1 MLNHFT
7 KSVHSKQKHKP
18 ISHSKYSSV
27 DFSVT
32 NLITG
37 NKHIKG
43 RNMLYRIN
51 SPTHVITSNSNNNN
65 NKHNTS
71 SVSSEKQHHTLNHS
85 TKGGCNSGNKMQ
97 LHLTRYFKGK
107 NVDLTYGNIEPTSL
121 IHKFYY
127 LTDKTHHKTSK
138 KPRQNQIYHN
148 NNNNS
153 NCKGYNNN
161 NNMKT
166 ESSSISTT
174 SIKPIIANFVS
185 LRNCISMKK
194 NCVKSRNNHNMNLNM
209 KHLLHAQTTHT
220 NYPKKMNVATT
231 TNTNTTTTATI
242 HVSDPH
248 KLQSHTFHKYSK
260 YKSFQSISASQT
272 NNNSSNSNIKRNTC
286 KQHDLTTTTTNNTQ
300 LNANNIT
307 FNSNANTI
315 SHNNIT
321 TPPSSSLEAIQ
332 NEIDRAMKSQSS
344 KSKTKKYTILKR
356 ALESILEHCSLNHYD
371 TALITLL
378 ERIISITQHIYT
390 KFTSEIS
397 HLKESNDEYIKRIER
412 ITNENEEKQQNL
424 ITVYSTEIQ
433 NLKKKIEIL
442 NNHTTTSERS
452 SCDKD
457 KLIIQTT
464 QNNSKI
470 VSINKENLSDLD
482 ALYFFDK
489 VQMCNIDKCNSNTII
504 PTLPLALSRTVSG
517 VDSENNNN
525 IIVYSCDG
533 IHSDNNNSGSGNI
546 KLKHKKNVEVVNVE
560 YLNSNM

>member
-7 KSVHSKQKHKP
+7 KGVHSKQKNKP

-37 NKHIKG
+37 TKHAKG
-43 RNMLYRIN
+43 RNMLHRIN
-51 SPTHVITSNSNNNN
+51 SPIHIITSNSN

-71 SVSSEKQHHTLNHS
+71 SVSSDKQHTLNHS
-85 TKGGCNSGNKMQ
+85 TKAGCNSGNKTQ

-107 NVDLTYGNIEPTSL
+107 NGDLTYVNIEPTSV

-127 LTDKTHHKTSK
+127 LTDNTHHKTSK
-138 KPRQNQIYHN
+138 KPRHNHIYN

-161 NNMKT
+161 IKT

-194 NCVKSRNNHNMNLNM
+194 NCVKSRNNHNINLNM
-209 KHLLHAQTTHT
+209 KHLHAQTMHT

-231 TNTNTTTTATI
+231 TTI
-242 HVSDPH
+242 HVSDNTNH
-248 KLQSHTFHKYSK
+248 QHQLQSQTFHKYCNSNSK

-272 NNNSSNSNIKRNTC
+272 NNSSNSNVKRHLC
-286 KQHDLTTTTTNNTQ
+286 KHELTTNNNTQ

-315 SHNNIT
+315 SHHNINSLH
-321 TPPSSSLEAIQ
+321 TPPSPSLEAIQ
-332 NEIDRAMKSQSS
+332 NEIDRAMKSQSN
-344 KSKTKKYTILKR
+344 KSKTKKYSVLKK
-356 ALESILEHCSLNHYD
+356 ALELILEHCSLNHYD
-371 TALITLL
+371 SALITLL
-378 ERIISITQHIYT
+378 EKIISITHHIYT
-390 KFTSEIS
+390 KFTTEIS
-397 HLKESNDEYIKRIER
+397 HLKESNDEYIKRIEK

-442 NNHTTTSERS
+442 NHTTTSERS
-452 SCDKD
+452 SSDKD

-464 QNNSKI
+464 KNNSKI
-470 VSINKENLSDLD
+470 ASINKENLSDLD

-504 PTLPLALSRTVSG
+504 PTLPLALSRTASG

-525 IIVYSCDG
+525 NNIVVYSCDG
-533 IHSDNNNSGSGNI
+533 IHSDNNSNNSNV
-546 KLKHKKNVEVVNVE
+546 KLKKKKNLELVNIE

>member
-65 NKHNTS
+65 KHNTS

-85 TKGGCNSGNKMQ
+85 TKGGCNSGNKTQ

-107 NVDLTYGNIEPTSL
+107 NVDLTYGNIEPKSL

-138 KPRQNQIYHN
+138 KPRQNQIYH

-231 TNTNTTTTATI
+231 TITTTNTNTATTATI

-272 NNNSSNSNIKRNTC
+272 NNNSSNSNVKRNSH
-286 KQHDLTTTTTNNTQ
+286 KQHDLTTTTN
-300 LNANNIT
+300 NNII

-315 SHNNIT
+315 SHNNIN
-321 TPPSSSLEAIQ
+321 TPPPPSLEAIQ
-332 NEIDRAMKSQSS
+332 NEIDRTMKSQSS

-356 ALESILEHCSLNHYD
+356 ALELILEHCSLNHYD

-378 ERIISITQHIYT
+378 EKIISITQHIYT
-390 KFTSEIS
+390 KFTTEIS

-424 ITVYSTEIQ
+424 IMVYSTEIQ

-470 VSINKENLSDLD
+470 ASINKENLSDLD

-517 VDSENNNN
+517 VDSENSNNNN

-533 IHSDNNNSGSGNI
+533 IHSDNNNSNSSNI
-546 KLKHKKNVEVVNVE
+546 KLKHKKNIEVVNVE